1 MKTSSG
7 SVGLPWLITLAALV
21 VVIAGM
27 RAAEAIVVPFLLS
40 VFIAV
45 ISAPALLW
53 LEDRRVPRWL
63 AMIIVLGVIIVAAA
77 GLSMLIGSSIKD
89 FSQAVPQ
96 YQQRLSDLLT
106 HVNSRVSRYGIDL
119 SGILLDHLNPA
130 AAMKLVADLLNG
142 LGAVFGNVF
151 LILLTVVFI
160 LFEASSVPHKLRAGL
175 SNADE
180 SLDAFS
186 VIAAKINRYL
196 AIKTATS
203 LATGAIVT
211 IALAVI
217 GVDYPLLWGVI
228 AFLFNYIP
236 NIGSIIAA
244 VPAILLALI
253 QLGGGEALVTA
264 GVYVVANVLIG
275 SVIEPRMM
283 GRQVGLSTLVVFLSL
298 VFWGWVFGPVGM
310 FLSVPL
316 TMTAKIA
323 VENNPKMRWLAVLLG
338 NELAGRPTERAAGE

>member
-1 MKTSSG
+1 MKASSFG
-7 SVGLPWLITLAALV
+7 SPWLITLAAFV

-45 ISAPALLW
+45 ISAPSLLW

-119 SGILLDHLNPA
+119 SGTLFSHLNPA

-175 SNADE
+175 SNADQ
-180 SLDAFS
+180 SLAAFT
-186 VIAAKINRYL
+186 VIAAGVNRYL

-203 LATGAIVT
+203 LATAGIVT
-211 IALAVI
+211 LALTVI

-253 QLGGGEALVTA
+253 QLGAGQALATA

-275 SVIEPRMM
+275 GVIEPRMM

-323 VENNPKMRWLAVLLG
+323 LENNPKTRGLAVLLG
-338 NELAGRPTERAAGE
+338 NDAAPDQGEAGKRDR

>member
-1 MKTSSG
+1 MKASFG
-7 SVGLPWLITLAALV
+7 SPWLITLAAFV

-45 ISAPALLW
+45 ISAPSLLW

-63 AMIIVLGVIIVAAA
+63 AMIIVLGVIILAAA

-96 YQQRLSDLLT
+96 YQQRLSDLLV

-119 SGILLDHLNPA
+119 SGTLFSHLNPA

-175 SNADE
+175 SNADQ
-180 SLDAFS
+180 SLAAFT
-186 VIAAKINRYL
+186 VIAAGVNRYL

-203 LATGAIVT
+203 LATAGIVT
-211 IALAVI
+211 LALTVI

-253 QLGGGEALVTA
+253 QLGAGEALATA
-264 GVYVVANVLIG
+264 GVYVIANVLIG

-323 VENNPKMRWLAVLLG
+323 LENNPKMRGLAVLLG
-338 NELAGRPTERAAGE
+338 NDAVPDQGEAGKRNE